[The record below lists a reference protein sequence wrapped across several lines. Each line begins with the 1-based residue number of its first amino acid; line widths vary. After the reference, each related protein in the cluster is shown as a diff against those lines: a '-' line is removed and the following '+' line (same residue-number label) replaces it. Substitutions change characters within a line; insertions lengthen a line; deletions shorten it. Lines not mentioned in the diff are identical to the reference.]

1 MEQQV
6 TTAAAHDGSR
16 SVAAS
21 ACFDWLARGIKI
33 VFQAPGL
40 WILGGLIIVIVSQIS
55 SRMSMYVGAL
65 ATVFNIVAT
74 GAAMRACGAIE
85 AGCDPVQEALGALK
99 IQPLLI
105 LGAIAGG
112 LTLAIVMAWDTIGM
126 TTVGAAILSG
136 SAGSAGMAFLGVVL
150 SVVAISL
157 VFIVFYMTLWLAP
170 ALVVFD
176 NMHPIDAMK
185 GSFNATRK
193 NLLAYIMLVVLVT
206 IAYFIGASAMLL
218 GLLVVIPASMCTCYA
233 AYHDLLAKRAP

>member
-16 SVAAS
+16 SVAAG
-21 ACFDWLARGIKI
+21 ACFDWLARGVKL
-33 VFQAPGL
+33 VLQAPGF

-65 ATVFNIVAT
+65 ATAFNIVAT

-85 AGCDPVQEALGALK
+85 AGRDPVQEALGALK

-112 LTLAIVMAWDTIGM
+112 LTLAIVMAWDAIGT

-136 SAGSAGMAFLGVVL
+136 SAGSAGMAFMGVVL

-176 NMHPIDAMK
+176 NLHPIDALK

-206 IAYFIGASAMLL
+206 IAYFIGAGAMLL

-233 AYHDLLAKRAP
+233 AYQDLLAKRAP